1 MVGVVTP
8 APAAGVW
15 VHVVATYHESKVQ
28 IFVNGQ
34 RITEQRVCGPG
45 RYSEKWLNR
54 DIYIYICIYVCMY
67 VYTYIHTYYVLID
80 PPMPYIASSI
90 HVCVYIYIF
99 RYSENWLYCDLA

>member
-1 MVGVVTP
+1 MYVCIYVCIIFYIYTGLFSVVGVVTP

-54 DIYIYICIYVCMY
+54 DIYIYMYLCMY
-67 VYTYIHTYYVLID
+67 VYTYVLR
-80 PPMPYIASSI
+80 P
-90 HVCVYIYIF
+90 
-99 RYSENWLYCDLA
+99 N